1 MQTMMANNMYIPLP
15 SAKISQ
21 DENILLLV
29 KVHVHVL
36 SNGSKAKLE
45 IGL

>member
-1 MQTMMANNMYIPLP
+1 MQTMANNMYIPLP
-15 SAKISQ
+15 SAKISR

-29 KVHVHVL
+29 KHVL

>member
-1 MQTMMANNMYIPLP
+1 MQTMANNMYIPLP
-15 SAKISQ
+15 SAKISR

-29 KVHVHVL
+29 KVHVL